1 MKEKILKLKNK
12 ISNAITEL
20 FYCHF
25 NAIIISIIIIIFL
38 FMTYIFQYSNYSESV
53 IDIKDKF
60 VKTYDGNGTYII
72 TDNNDNTYKIE
83 DLLFIW
89 KFNSTDIYSSI
100 EIDKKYKIYTTGI
113 RCRLFSEYPNINK
126 IEKIEE

>member
-12 ISNAITEL
+12 ISNAITEI

-25 NAIIISIIIIIFL
+25 EAIIICIIIIIFL
-38 FMTYIFQYSNYSESV
+38 FMTYIFQYSNYSEAV
-53 IDIKDKF
+53 IEIKDKF
-60 VKTYDGNGTYII
+60 VKTYNGNGTYII

-100 EIDKKYKIYTTGI
+100 EIGGKYKIYTTGI
-113 RCRLFSEYPNINK
+113 RFKLFSQYPNINK